1 MEAPNRASSP
11 RLGRSP
17 ERLHLTRAQYHRMN
31 ELGLFEGLRV
41 QLIEGEVIVMPPTT
55 GLRAFPIQE
64 LTAVLV
70 MALPDGYRVRPQLPV
85 ALDDENEPEP
95 DFAIV
100 EAGSGEDGENPQ
112 SVLLAIE
119 VADSSVAFDLNRKQK
134 LYARFGIPEYWV
146 LDVKKRTLFVHRSP
160 GTSKYRSIKTLTDL
174 SKVSSSAVPGL
185 VVDLR
190 HVFVRGR

>member
-1 MEAPNRASSP
+1 M
-11 RLGRSP
+11 
-17 ERLHLTRAQYHRMN
+17 HVTRALYHRMN
-31 ELGLFEGLRV
+31 DAGLFQGVRV
-41 QLIEGEVIVMPPTT
+41 QLIEGEVIVMPPMGGPHAYPVQEMTT
-55 GLRAFPIQE
+55 
-64 LTAVLV
+64 VLV
-70 MALPDGYRVRPQLPV
+70 KALPDGYRVRPQLPV

-146 LDVKKRTLFVHRSP
+146 LDVKKRTLFVHRRP

-174 SKVSSSAVPGL
+174 SKVASSAVPGL

-190 HVFVRGR
+190 HVFVRAR